1 MYLTKSDFK
10 VARNCPAKLFYKK
23 NRYPSLLDDS
33 SYLKFLADGGYMIE
47 KMAKLLFEG
56 GIEMTSWGEPEKAF
70 EEAANFIR
78 DNERIVMFEPTV
90 IHGRYSARIDILEK
104 EGNVLKLIEVK
115 SSSIDS
121 DATGEGSPFRGNSG
135 AILATWKPY
144 LEDVAFQYLVLS
156 QAFPD
161 YEVRPY
167 LCLVDKAKR
176 ATSDTTCDQFRLI
189 RNEQPGVRSWAPEVE
204 FLGDL
209 EHLRQEHTLAIVDVS
224 NEVSEIFDEVKMAAA
239 DFAASLGDG
248 KITRLPTEISHK
260 CKACEYRMP
269 SNHGDKNGFRDCWG
283 SLADQEPHV
292 LDLYRIDLAGGK
304 NHNLIAELAAR
315 GQSSLTDIN
324 AGILTGQTAVRQRL
338 QLECVS
344 QGEWASPDLP
354 GLLAKHQRPLHF
366 IDFEASRLALSY
378 HAGMRPYELA
388 AFQWSCHTLV
398 DDEAPAVHHEWLND
412 EKTFPN
418 FAFVRSLREQIGDT
432 GTVYVWSPY
441 EISTLKEIRRQMDQY
456 GENDRELMDWID
468 WMTESGNTRIVDL
481 LQVAKEGYIHPLMK
495 GSLSIKDVLP
505 AVWESNPR
513 LRERDEFR
521 KYVGHDSLGKLLNPY
536 DTLPPLPIGGK
547 EEVVKEGTG
556 AMRVYQEMMFGLSAS
571 DPAVRE
577 KYRSLLLQYCE
588 LDTAAMVIIWRHWAD
603 QA

>member
-1 MYLTKSDFK
+1 
-10 VARNCPAKLFYKK
+10 
-23 NRYPSLLDDS
+23 
-33 SYLKFLADGGYMIE
+33 
-47 KMAKLLFEG
+47 
-56 GIEMTSWGEPEKAF
+56 
-70 EEAANFIR
+70 
-78 DNERIVMFEPTV
+78 
-90 IHGRYSARIDILEK
+90 
-104 EGNVLKLIEVK
+104 
-115 SSSIDS
+115 
-121 DATGEGSPFRGNSG
+121 
-135 AILATWKPY
+135 
-144 LEDVAFQYLVLS
+144 VLS

-209 EHLRQEHTLAIVDVS
+209 EHLRQEHSLAIVDVS

-239 DFAASLGDG
+239 DFAASLVDG
-248 KITRLPTEISHK
+248 KITRLPAEISHK

-269 SNHGDKNGFRDCWG
+269 NQHGDKNGFRDCWG
-283 SLADQEPHV
+283 SLADHEPHV
-292 LDLYRIDLAGGK
+292 LDLYRVDLAGGK
-304 NHNLIAELAAR
+304 NHNLIAELAAH
-315 GQSSLTDIN
+315 GQSSLTDID
-324 AGILTGQTAVRQRL
+324 AGILTGQTAFRQRL

-354 GLLAKHQRPLHF
+354 GLLAKHQRPLYF

-388 AFQWSCHTLV
+388 AFQWSCHTL
-398 DDEAPAVHHEWLND
+398 DDAEAPATHYEWLND

-418 FAFVRSLREQIGDT
+418 FAFVRSLRERIGDT

-456 GENDRELMDWID
+456 EENDRDLMDWID

-481 LQVAKEGYIHPLMK
+481 LQVAKECYIHPSMK

-505 AVWESNPR
+505 AAWESNSR
-513 LRERDEFR
+513 LREREEFR

-588 LDTAAMVIIWRHWAD
+588 LDTAAMVIIWRHWAGCR
-603 QA
+603 